1 MTAEVPAIVAGDG
14 LYDGGA
20 TDIFGSV
27 YRSRTQSMPP
37 SLLRPLFHIASA
49 ATVLAASL
57 ASAQTTDA
65 AILGR
70 VADMAGVPLP
80 GVSVTARNAATGA
93 EWRLATNAN
102 GRFAFVQLPLGGP
115 YTVTARRIG
124 YRPEAQSGYDLTLG
138 RRVILDLTLQPAP
151 IDLPSVMVA
160 GTESQSRRANLG
172 GNLRV
177 DAEALARV
185 PAANRNFTDLA
196 SLAPTSGVQS
206 SLLGQ
211 RWTSTDVRIDG
222 AQARNML
229 RAGEFGAGP
238 FTLSMEA
245 IREFEVSTSVYDVT
259 QGRQGGGSIR
269 AATRAGTN
277 TWTGSAFTY
286 YRGSGLSAATDYQGH
301 GRDVREFG
309 AMQWGASM
317 GGPIVMD
324 KAHLFLTFDRQ
335 DASTPLFSGLVQT
348 AGDEV
353 TNGIARDSLRRLVQ
367 ILAGKY
373 ALDTTRPQ
381 VGRLDARPIAN
392 NVFARLDWTLS
403 PVHRL
408 TVTHDLSVW
417 DSPLSGGV
425 DQPITLFDGRSNY
438 HSLEQL
444 TMATLQTVVASGL
457 QNALKFG
464 LATSDRELTPSSLAP
479 RGFVRVQSKL
489 SNGTTGDI
497 KVQFGGNRL
506 APDDSRESQVQLIDN
521 AYVQRGNVLWTAGT
535 DNTLTALDTYIA
547 ESQSGL
553 FEFNSLADLDARK
566 PFRYSRTLPLEE
578 AQPHTT
584 QRVLEFGAYVQAEW
598 RPSSDLTA
606 TLGLRWD
613 GTAFL
618 NAARRDTLVERV
630 LGERTD
636 RAPSDW
642 TKLQPRAQVVWD
654 AGGHGRDILRIGAG
668 RFAAQAPY
676 YEQHNQLLN
685 DGRRIA
691 DITLTG
697 AAVPVP
703 DYAAYRSDPSKNPGL
718 PAGASPPPPYVNLV
732 DPAFRTPSVW
742 KASGAYRR
750 ALTSWAAVTGT
761 LLYARTTDDY
771 MYLDRNLR
779 PDAAFT
785 LSSEGNRPV
794 FVPAA
799 TIDAQG
805 RTLNTNALH
814 HPELGRVLELTS
826 SGEGTQY
833 AAILEAAIAL
843 PRDARA
849 EISYTYNHAYDN
861 TTYGCCLAR
870 TATTFTAIKGDPRD
884 LSGSWGPSDTD
895 FREKIVVSA
904 VFPAFWGVRLSGRYV
919 GGSGRPFSAVVN
931 GDINGDEANGNDL
944 AFVFDPDN
952 PSTPR
957 PVADAM
963 RRVLANPSNIAR
975 DYLRANLGRIAPRNG
990 VFAPWVGHAD
1000 VRATR
1005 AIRTVHGQWIEVGLD
1020 IFNVASLLN
1029 PAWGAEYQLP
1039 IAISNQ
1045 NPVVQRIPLLNV
1057 VGFNQATRQYVYTV
1071 NENFGVL
1078 PKAGTPYQMQLS
1090 VRYGF

>member
-1 MTAEVPAIVAGDG
+1 
-14 LYDGGA
+14 
-20 TDIFGSV
+20 
-27 YRSRTQSMPP
+27 MPRL
-37 SLLRPLFHIASA
+37 SLRRLFRVA
-49 ATVLAASL
+49 ATGPILAASL
-57 ASAQTTDA
+57 ARAQTTDA

-70 VADMAGVPLP
+70 VADTAGVPLP
-80 GVSVTARNAATGA
+80 GVSVAARNVATGA
-93 EWRLATNAN
+93 EWTLTTNGS

-138 RRVILDLTLQPAP
+138 RRVLLDVTMHRAP
-151 IDLPSVMVA
+151 TDLPSVTVA

-196 SLAPTSGVQS
+196 SLAPTTGVQS

-211 RWTSTDVRIDG
+211 RWTSTDVRVDG

-238 FTLSMEA
+238 FTVSIEA

-277 TWTGSAFTY
+277 SWTGSAFTY
-286 YRGSGLSAATDYQGH
+286 YRGTSLSAPTDYQGH

-309 AMQWGASM
+309 AVQWGASV
-317 GGPIVMD
+317 GGPIAVD
-324 KAHLFLTFDRQ
+324 RAHLFLAFDRQ
-335 DASTPLFSGLVQT
+335 DANAPLFSGLVQT

-353 TNGIARDSLRRLVQ
+353 TNGIARDSLNRLVR
-367 ILAGKY
+367 ILAGRY
-373 ALDTTRPQ
+373 ALDTARPQ
-381 VGRLDARPIAN
+381 IGRLEARPVAN
-392 NVFARLDWTLS
+392 NAFARLDWTLS
-403 PVHRL
+403 PIHRL
-408 TVTHDLSVW
+408 TVTHNLSAW
-417 DSPLSGGV
+417 NSPLSGGV
-425 DQPITLFDGRSNY
+425 DQPIALLEARSNY
-438 HSLEQL
+438 HSLEQQ
-444 TMATLQTVVASGL
+444 TMATFQSVLSSGL
-457 QNALKFG
+457 QNALAVG
-464 LATSDRELTPSSLAP
+464 VATSDRELTPNSRVP
-479 RGFVRVQSKL
+479 RGFVRIQSGL
-489 SNGTTGDI
+489 SDGTTGDI

-506 APDDSRESQVQLIDN
+506 APDDSRERQLQLIDN

-553 FEFNSLADLDARK
+553 FEFNSLADLDARRA
-566 PFRYSRTLPLEE
+566 FRYSRTLPLEDP
-578 AQPHTT
+578 QPHTT
-584 QRVLEFGAYVQAEW
+584 QRVLELGAYVQAEW
-598 RPSSDLTA
+598 RPRADLTA
-606 TLGLRWD
+606 ALGLRWD

-618 NAARRDTLVERV
+618 DAARRDTLVERV
-630 LGERTD
+630 LGRRTD

-642 TKLQPRAQVVWD
+642 TKLQPRAQLVWD
-654 AGGHGRDILRIGAG
+654 AHGQGRDIVRIGAG

-676 YEQHNQLLN
+676 YQQHNQLLN

-703 DYAAYRSDPSKNPGL
+703 DYAAYRTDPSKNPGI
-718 PAGASPPPPYVNLV
+718 PAGAAPPPPYVNLV
-732 DPAFRTPSVW
+732 APGFRTPGVW
-742 KASGAYRR
+742 KATAAYRR
-750 ALTSWAAVTGT
+750 TMTTWLAVTGT
-761 LLYARTTDDY
+761 LLFARTTDDY
-771 MYLDRNLR
+771 VYVDRNLR
-779 PDAAFT
+779 SDAAFT
-785 LSSEGNRPV
+785 LANEANRPV

-799 TIDAQG
+799 TIDPQG
-805 RTLNTNALH
+805 RTLNANALAH
-814 HPELGRVLELTS
+814 RELGRVLELTS
-826 SGEGTQY
+826 GGSGRQR
-833 AAILEAAIAL
+833 AAILEASLTL
-843 PRDARA
+843 PRNARA
-849 EISYTYNHAYDN
+849 DISYTYNHADDN

-870 TATTFTAIKGDPRD
+870 TATTFTAITGDPRD
-884 LSGSWGPSDTD
+884 LSGSWGPSDAD
-895 FREKIVVSA
+895 FRQKLVVSA
-904 VFPAFWGVRLSGRYV
+904 VLPEFWGVRVSGRYV
-919 GGSGRPFSAVVN
+919 GSNGRPFSAVVN
-931 GDINGDEANGNDL
+931 GDINGDEATSNDL

-952 PSTPR
+952 KRTPR

-963 RRVLANPSNIAR
+963 RRVLANPNNVAR
-975 DYLRANLGRIAPRNG
+975 NYLSANLGRIASRNG

-1000 VRATR
+1000 MRVTR
-1005 AIRTVHGQWIEVGLD
+1005 AIGTIHGQWIEIGLD
-1020 IFNVASLLN
+1020 VFNVASLLN

-1078 PKAGTPYQMQLS
+1078 AKSGTPYQMQLS
-1090 VRYGF
+1090 ARYGF